1 MHSDPLKQY
10 ENGTVQYEKRTS
22 FKKWFL
28 NVSLDMFLSQRDFTL
43 PSLIQKRSLL
53 WSLFFLPPIYNQEHD
68 LSILLYV
75 PIIII

>member
-28 NVSLDMFLSQRDFTL
+28 NGSLDMFLSQRDFTL

-53 WSLFFLPPIYNQEHD
+53 WSLFFFYPQ
-68 LSILLYV
+68 SIIKSMIFQFYYMYLLL
-75 PIIII
+75 